1 MYQKIILASGS
12 PRRRE
17 LFSKL
22 RVNFQYVTSEI
33 NEEFNTNVPI
43 TDEVMRIAAMK
54 AYNVSNIY
62 DEAMIIGADTVV
74 VLDGKVFGKPKN
86 REDAIN
92 TLKELSGKTHEVITG
107 VAVINKKEKICERFY
122 DITKVTFKKL
132 SDELIEWYIDK
143 EEPYDKAGSY
153 AIQDTG
159 AILVSKIEG
168 DFNNVVGLPISKIFD
183 TFGKMEFMPYG
194 GLHAIS

>member
-43 TDEVMRIAAMK
+43 TDEVMRLAAMK

-62 DEAMIIGADTVV
+62 NEAMIIGADTVV

-86 REDAIN
+86 RDEAISM
-92 TLKELSGKTHEVITG
+92 LKQLSGRTHEVITG

-122 DITKVTFKKL
+122 DITKVTFKKI

-143 EEPYDKAGSY
+143 EEPYDKAGAY

-159 AILVSKIEG
+159 NVLVKSIDG
-168 DFNNVVGLPISKIFD
+168 DFYNVVGLPISKIFD

>member
-12 PRRRE
+12 PRRRD
-17 LFSKL
+17 LFAKL

-33 NEEFNTNVPI
+33 KEEFNENVPV

-54 AYNVSNIY
+54 AYNVSSIY
-62 DEAMIIGADTVV
+62 NEAMVIGADTVV
-74 VLDGKVFGKPKN
+74 MLDGKIFGKPKN
-86 REDAIN
+86 RDEAISM
-92 TLKELSGKTHEVITG
+92 LKQLSGKTHEVITG
-107 VAVINKKEKICERFY
+107 VAIVNKREKICERFY
-122 DITKVTFKKL
+122 DITKVTFKQI

-143 EEPYDKAGSY
+143 EEPYDKAGAY

-159 AILVSKIEG
+159 NVLVKSIEG
-168 DFNNVVGLPISKIFD
+168 DFYNVVGLPISKIFD